1 MGTSALIV
9 AISAGIAGGT
19 IPDKVIQKQEQTF
32 QRYWGTDFVW
42 KFDEL
47 PAKGNVPKHRV
58 PYSGF
63 IYPDRG
69 GGTTS
74 AMRKY
79 DLAYHRGRSAA
90 ASWERWD
97 TSPQRN
103 RPSNQRFGAFLFGP
117 RRVPHWYGHC
127 NGWTAAAIRHA
138 EPTKSVRRNG
148 VVFTPADIK
157 GLLAE
162 IYIYNET
169 LNVAGSSYTINP
181 GTFHAIIGNWL
192 GRGLHPVGM
201 EADPGEEK
209 WNYPIYAYA
218 YSSAKRQN
226 NQVEVKINL
235 AYAKDSNG
243 EYNES
248 PRARRVKYFHYTL
261 SLNQDGEIIGGYFHR
276 DSAFIDLLWIPV
288 NPKQGGQRDNER
300 GNPYVNVKEVLA
312 IWRAS
317 VDEDVRKKWPV
328 IDLAPEDQ
336 ILDVGAIEGLVPVQ
350 SLVKAREAQ
359 AAIAAKEAESDETDT
374 EPVAAKTAGEP
385 ASDETANEPAS
396 AETAG
401 EPAAAETGSE
411 STTEEEPASERVAAK
426 PDAVELVPPET
437 TAE

>member
-9 AISAGIAGGT
+9 AISAGMVGAT
-19 IPDKVIQKQEQTF
+19 IPDKVIEKQNQIF

-42 KFDEL
+42 KYDAL
-47 PAKGNVPKHRV
+47 PDKGNVPKHRI
-58 PYSGF
+58 PYSGY

-69 GGTTS
+69 GGTAS
-74 AMRKY
+74 AMHKY
-79 DLAYHRGRSAA
+79 DLAYNRGRSAA

-97 TSPQRN
+97 TGPQRN
-103 RPSNQRFGAFLFGP
+103 RNTSRRVGLFAFGS

-181 GTFHAIIGNWL
+181 GTFHAILANWL
-192 GRGLHPVGM
+192 GRGAHPVGM

-209 WNYPIYAYA
+209 WNYPIYAFA
-218 YSSAKRQN
+218 CSSARRAN
-226 NQVEVKINL
+226 NRVEVKVNL
-235 AYAKDSNG
+235 AYAKDTNG
-243 EYNES
+243 EHNES
-248 PRARRVKYFHYTL
+248 PRLRRVKYFHYTL
-261 SLNQDGEIIGGYFHR
+261 SLNQAGEITGGYFHR

-317 VDEDVRKKWPV
+317 VDEEARKTWPV

-336 ILDVGAIEGLVPVQ
+336 ILDVAAIETLVPVQ
-350 SLVKAREAQ
+350 SLVKAQEPQAPVATSESGSEEAP
-359 AAIAAKEAESDETDT
+359 AT
-374 EPVAAKTAGEP
+374 EPVAAESTSEPVATEDAGEQ
-385 ASDETANEPAS
+385 PAS
-396 AETAG
+396 AETA
-401 EPAAAETGSE
+401 SE
-411 STTEEEPASERVAAK
+411 SPAEEEPASERVAAK
-426 PDAVELVPPET
+426 PDAIELVAPNTDDE
-437 TAE
+437 

>member
-9 AISAGIAGGT
+9 AISAGIAGAT
-19 IPDKVIQKQEQTF
+19 IPDKVIEKQDQAFE
-32 QRYWGTDFVW
+32 RYWGTDFVW

-47 PAKGNVPKHRV
+47 PAKGSVPKFRV
-58 PYSGF
+58 PYSGY
-63 IYPDRG
+63 IYTDRA
-69 GGTTS
+69 GGTIS

-79 DLAYHRGRSAA
+79 DQAYHRGRSVA
-90 ASWERWD
+90 ASWEQWD

-103 RPSNQRFGAFLFGP
+103 RNTSGRPLLGLFGA
-117 RRVPHWYGHC
+117 RRVPDWYGHC

-148 VVFTPADIK
+148 VVFTPRDIK

-169 LNVAGSSYTINP
+169 LNLAGSSYSINP
-181 GTFHAIIGNWL
+181 GTFHAVITNWL
-192 GRGLHPVGM
+192 GRGTHPVGM

-218 YSSAKRQN
+218 MSSAERPN

-243 EYNES
+243 EYDES
-248 PRARRVKYFHYTL
+248 PRAKRIKYFHYTL
-261 SLNQDGEIIGGYFHR
+261 SLNQAGEITGGYFHR

-288 NPKQGGQRDNER
+288 NPKQGGQEDNER
-300 GNPYVNVKEVLA
+300 GNPYVDVKEVLA

-336 ILDVGAIEGLVPVQ
+336 VLDVSVIEGLVPVQ
-350 SLVKAREAQ
+350 SLVKAQESQPAVTASVTEPEEAD
-359 AAIAAKEAESDETDT
+359 A
-374 EPVAAKTAGEP
+374 EPVAAETASEP
-385 ASDETANEPAS
+385 ASDETAASEP
-396 AETAG
+396 
-401 EPAAAETGSE
+401 TG
-411 STTEEEPASERVAAK
+411 EEEDEGERVAAK
-426 PDAVELVPPET
+426 PDAVVPD
-437 TAE
+437 TANSSVDGG